1 MNESS
6 ILNME
11 TDQEVVKAKSV
22 MARVLPET
30 MLHECVLQQLRMSA
44 DAAAGMAPGA
54 WAVTLFGDGFRLNVG
69 QVEVLVL
76 AGGWL
81 HVNLMGSA
89 NEVPFVGPDFVVVNY
104 QSVPQPTCA
113 FRGRVEE
120 FSEIQATIQ
129 TAHLEFVRRAAVTR
143 SGRPRRGTPFRRS
156 HCEGLITYARILVN
170 AAVENQGLNSCL
182 QQDAQPSHAELVEGT
197 RIMIQVNAYE
207 RSPEARRRRLEHH
220 GRVCVVCGFD
230 FEKFYGSVAAGY
242 VHVHHLKPIAT
253 IGRQYVVDPLVD
265 LVPVCANCH
274 SVIHLHVPP
283 YTVDE
288 IKGMI
293 ESRVK
298 NSCVAS

>member
-1 MNESS
+1 MNGNDV
-6 ILNME
+6 LD
-11 TDQEVVKAKSV
+11 TKGDQGVAKAKSV
-22 MARVLPET
+22 IERVLPESV
-30 MLHECVLQQLRMSA
+30 LHECVLRQLLMSA
-44 DAAAGMAPGA
+44 GAAADMAPDA
-54 WAVTLFGDGFRLNVG
+54 WAVTLFSDGFRLNVG

-76 AGGWL
+76 SGGRL
-81 HVNLMGSA
+81 HVNLMRSV
-89 NEVPFVGPDFVVVNY
+89 NEVPFVGPEFVAVSY

-113 FRGRVEE
+113 FWGLVEE
-120 FSEIQATIQ
+120 FPKIQATIQ
-129 TAHLEFVRRAAVTR
+129 SAHLEFVRRAAVTR
-143 SGRPRRGTPFRRS
+143 YGRPRRGTPFRRS
-156 HCEGLITYARILVN
+156 HCEGLITYARTLTN
-170 AAVENQGLNSCL
+170 AAVENQGLNPWL
-182 QQDAQPSHAELVEGT
+182 QQDEQPSHAELVEGA
-197 RIMIQVNAYE
+197 RITIQVNAHE
-207 RSPEARRRRLEHH
+207 RNPEARRRCSEHH

-253 IGRQYVVDPLVD
+253 IGKKYVVDPLVD

-288 IKGMI
+288 VKGMI